1 MGRKISQ
8 EALRKHKEESLK
20 TLETYIDSL
29 INDENPKIQSKADKL
44 SFWLELH
51 FFHLN
56 QNFAQ
61 LLFVD
66 TNVGKS

>member
-20 TLETYIDSL
+20 TLETSIDSL

-44 SFWLELH
+44 SFWLEHWTTFLSFGSNFFSQH
-51 FFHLN
+51 FR
-56 QNFAQ
+56 Q
-61 LLFVD
+61 
-66 TNVGKS
+66 

>member
-29 INDENPKIQSKADKL
+29 MMKIPKFNLKQIN
-44 SFWLELH
+44 
-51 FFHLN
+51 
-56 QNFAQ
+56 
-61 LLFVD
+61 
-66 TNVGKS
+66 